1 VTAGVTGEPGRR
13 RSGLFAGSLYRIVI
27 WVHSGA
33 MFVAPVPSQGD
44 IFVGRDAVGRVL
56 RVSAHPELDRVVL
69 SIWQEGRCMGTLRLA
84 SDDVPDL
91 VRTLTAAVISDP
103 RPSWAAG

>member
-1 VTAGVTGEPGRR
+1 M
-13 RSGLFAGSLYRIVI
+13 
-27 WVHSGA
+27 WVHSDV

-56 RVSAHPELDRVVL
+56 RVSAHPEFDRVVL
-69 SIWQEGRCMGTLRLA
+69 SIWQEGSCMGTVRLA

-91 VRTLTAAVISDP
+91 VRTLTAAVISD
-103 RPSWAAG
+103 SAQACAAG